1 MRVKLGTVAASA
13 LALALAGC
21 NDQAASNG
29 AGSRDQIRVVGS
41 STVYPFTTLVAEQFR
56 TQNATFKA
64 PVVEQGGTGAGA
76 KLFCEGVG
84 AAHPDILDASRRL
97 TASEYKSCSDNNVN
111 RIMEV
116 QIGLDGITLAEST
129 NGPKLQLVPADIYMA
144 LAANPKGQPNAS
156 KTWKDVN
163 PTLPAIP
170 IQVYGPPSTSGTRDA
185 FAEILME
192 RGCLAIYPDSLK
204 MREKEPAKFKKLC
217 HEIRSDGAWV
227 DAGENDN
234 LIVQKL
240 RSNSNA
246 VGVFGYSYL
255 EQNPTT
261 LVGVPIGGVLP
272 SYETIASGRYP
283 GSRPLFIY
291 VKKAHLDAVPGL
303 RKFVELYAT
312 MWDPNGPLTKRGLIP
327 ASAETRAAAKKIV
340 EDGTTMDGTT
350 LN

>member
-1 MRVKLGTVAASA
+1 MRLKIVAIAAGLIALG
-13 LALALAGC
+13 GC
-21 NDQAASNG
+21 NDQAGSGG

-41 STVYPFTTLVAEQFR
+41 STVYPFSTLVAEQFR
-56 TQNATFKA
+56 TQNAGFKA

-76 KLFCEGVG
+76 KLFCAGMG

-97 TASEYKSCSDNNVN
+97 TAREYKSCEDNGVSS
-111 RIMEV
+111 IMEV
-116 QIGLDGITLAEST
+116 QIGLDGITLAESI
-129 NGPKLQLVPADIYMA
+129 NGPKLQLNPSDIYLA

-163 PTLPAIP
+163 PALPAVP

-192 RGCLAIYPDSLK
+192 RGCLAIWPDSLK
-204 MREKEPAKFKKLC
+204 LREQDPTKFKKQC
-217 HEIRSDGAWV
+217 HEIRSDGLWV

-240 RSNSNA
+240 GTNPNA

-255 EQNPTT
+255 EQNPGT
-261 LVGVPIGGVLP
+261 LVGVPLGGVSP
-272 SYETIASGRYP
+272 SYETIAANRYP

-312 MWDPNGPLTKRGLIP
+312 MWDPNGALTRRGLIAAP
-327 ASAETRAAAKKIV
+327 AEVRAASKKII
-340 EDGTTMDGTT
+340 EDGTAMDSRT

>member
-1 MRVKLGTVAASA
+1 MRLKLGFITLG
-13 LALALAGC
+13 LAVLAGC
-21 NDQAASNG
+21 NDQAASGG
-29 AGSRDQIRVVGS
+29 AGSRDQIRIVGS
-41 STVYPFTTLVAEQFR
+41 STVYPFSTLVAEQFR
-56 TQNATFKA
+56 TQNTAFKA

-76 KLFCEGVG
+76 KLFCAGVG

-97 TASEYKSCSDNNVN
+97 TASEYKSCTDNGVD
-111 RIMEV
+111 RVIEV
-116 QIGLDGITLAEST
+116 QIGLDGISLAEST
-129 NGPKLQLVPADIYMA
+129 NGPKLRLNPSDIYLA
-144 LAANPKGQPNAS
+144 LAANPMGKTNTA
-156 KTWKDVN
+156 KTWNEVN
-163 PTLPAIP
+163 PALPAIP

-204 MREKEPAKFKKLC
+204 MREKEPDKFKKVC
-217 HEIRSDGAWV
+217 HEIRSDGPWV

-240 RSNSNA
+240 KSNPDA

-261 LVGVPIGGVLP
+261 LVGVPVGGVSP
-272 SYETIASGRYP
+272 TYETIANGHYP

-312 MWDPNGPLTKRGLIP
+312 LWNPNGPLTRRGLI
-327 ASAETRAAAKKIV
+327 AGSAAARAASKKII
-340 EDGTTMDGTT
+340 EDGTTLDGST

>member
-1 MRVKLGTVAASA
+1 MRLKLGFIA
-13 LALALAGC
+13 LGLAALAGC
-21 NDQAASNG
+21 NDQAASGG
-29 AGSRDQIRVVGS
+29 AGSRDQIRIIGS
-41 STVYPFTTLVAEQFR
+41 STVYPFSTLVAEQFR

-76 KLFCEGVG
+76 KLFCAGVG

-97 TASEYKSCSDNNVN
+97 TASEYKTCTDNGVN
-111 RIMEV
+111 RVMEV

-129 NGPKLQLVPADIYMA
+129 NGPKLQLNPSDIYLA
-144 LAANPKGQPNAS
+144 LAANPMGKTNMA
-156 KTWKDVN
+156 KTWNEVN
-163 PTLPAIP
+163 PALPSIP

-204 MREKEPAKFKKLC
+204 MREKEPAKFKKVC
-217 HEIRSDGAWV
+217 HEIRSDGPWV

-240 RSNSNA
+240 QSNPNG
-246 VGVFGYSYL
+246 VGVFGFSYL
-255 EQNPTT
+255 EQNPTS
-261 LVGVPIGGVLP
+261 LVGVPVGGVSP
-272 SYETIASGRYP
+272 SYETIANGRYP

-312 MWDPNGPLTKRGLIP
+312 LWNPNGPLTRRGLIAATP
-327 ASAETRAAAKKIV
+327 EVRAASKKII
-340 EDGTTMDGTT
+340 EDGTTLDGST